1 MEKKYQDKRE
11 SDDVKTLKL
20 LLETGKMGEAEE
32 QITPEDLMKWLEA
45 NDKDINERV
54 MYLHNLFDAIE
65 EIERLHFKLE

>member
-1 MEKKYQDKRE
+1 
-11 SDDVKTLKL
+11 
-20 LLETGKMGEAEE
+20 MGEAEE

-65 EIERLHFKLE
+65 EIERLDFKLEQNNVNNGTSLKNK

>member
-11 SDDVKTLKL
+11 SDDVKTLKP

-45 NDKDINERV
+45 NDKDINEQV
-54 MYLHNLFDAIE
+54 MYLHNLFDALE
-65 EIERLHFKLE
+65 EIERLDFKLE